1 MPCDDV
7 KWCVQSQVETFQ
19 DYSLQELFINNK
31 NADVTLVS
39 DDKVALHA
47 HKLVL
52 SSCSLVLEDILL
64 SNPNPHPT
72 IYLNGVKRFEIEE
85 LLQFIY
91 LGNTKFY
98 QGRMEKF
105 LENGRDLQIKQ
116 LSQPL
121 INDY

>member
-1 MPCDDV
+1 MSNDV
-7 KWCVQSQVETFQ
+7 YNLKWKPFNGNR

-39 DDKVALHA
+39 DDKVALNA

-52 SSCSLVLEDILL
+52 SSCSSVLEDILL

-98 QGRMEKF
+98 QSRMEKF
-105 LENGRDLQIKQ
+105 FENGRDLQIKQ
-116 LSQPL
+116 LS
-121 INDY
+121 